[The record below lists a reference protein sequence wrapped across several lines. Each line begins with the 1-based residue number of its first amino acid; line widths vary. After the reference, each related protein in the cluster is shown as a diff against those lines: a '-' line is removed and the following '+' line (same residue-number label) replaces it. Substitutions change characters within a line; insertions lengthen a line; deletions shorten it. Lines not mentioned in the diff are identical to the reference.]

1 MYRVEQL
8 LENLEYQCIQGSVET
23 EVSQVAY
30 DSRRVVPGAL
40 FVCIQGNET
49 DGHRYAREA
58 VEKGAAAILVEEEI
72 DVPAQATVLR
82 TKDTRMALASVSS
95 AWFGHPDRQLKI
107 IGVTGTKGKTTTTW
121 MIWELLRAAGYEA
134 GLIGTIQIRF
144 GDVVIPAEH
153 TTPESY
159 ELHHIF
165 RQMADAGCEFVVME
179 VSSQALKLSRTAG
192 IIFDTAVFTNLE
204 PDHIGPGEH
213 ADFAEYMECKSRLF
227 TQCRRGIF
235 NRDDAHWQDM
245 VRGKG
250 CRVRTF
256 GMSSRADY
264 YAKDAQL
271 LRGAGFL
278 GIRYRVCGRTFF
290 PVQVAAPGTFSVYNS
305 LAAIAAGH
313 CYGVPEEAMK
323 QVMKKVKVKG
333 RIEMVPV
340 SDRFTVL
347 VDYAHNAMALE
358 NLLTTLLEYH
368 PGRLICL
375 FGCGG
380 NRAKARRFEMGEVS
394 GQLADFT
401 IITSDNPRFED
412 PQAIIADIETGIRRT
427 KGAFAEIPDRRE
439 AIRYGISHAKPGDI
453 VVIAG
458 KGHEDYQEIRGEKFP
473 MDDRQM
479 ALSCKR
485 SLSLA

>member
-8 LENLEYQCIQGSVET
+8 LENLEYQCIQGSIET

-30 DSRRVVPGAL
+30 DSRRVEPGAL
-40 FVCIQGNET
+40 FVCIRGNET

-58 VEKGAAAILVEEEI
+58 VEKGAAAVLAEEEI
-72 DVPAQATVLR
+72 DVPARITVLK
-82 TKDTRMALASVSS
+82 TKDTRLALAHVSS

-121 MIWELLRAAGYEA
+121 MIWELFRAAGYEA

-144 GDVVIPAEH
+144 GDMIVPADH

-159 ELHHIF
+159 ELHRIL

-179 VSSQALKLSRTAG
+179 VSSQALKLFRTAG

-213 ADFAEYMECKSRLF
+213 ADFAEYRECKSRLF
-227 TQCRRGIF
+227 AQCRLGIF

-245 VRGKG
+245 VRGKR

-271 LRGAGFL
+271 LRGAGYL
-278 GIRYRVCGRTFF
+278 GIRYRVCGRTSFS
-290 PVQVAAPGTFSVYNS
+290 VQVASPGMFSVYNS
-305 LAAIAAGH
+305 LAAVAAGH
-313 CYGVPEEAMK
+313 SYGIPEEVMK
-323 QVMKKVKVKG
+323 QVMKKIRVKG

-412 PQAIIADIETGIRRT
+412 PRAIIADIETGIRRT
-427 KGAFAEIPDRRE
+427 KGVYAEIPDRRE

-473 MDDRQM
+473 MDDRKI
-479 ALSCKR
+479 ALSCR
-485 SLSLA
+485 G

>member
-8 LENLEYQCIQGSVET
+8 LEDLEYQCIQGSVRT
-23 EVSQVAY
+23 EISQVAY
-30 DSRRVVPGAL
+30 DSHKVVPGAL
-40 FVCIQGNET
+40 FVCIRGNET

-58 VEKGAAAILVEEEI
+58 VDRGAAAILVEDKI
-72 DVPAQATVLR
+72 DVPAQVTVLR
-82 TKDTRMALASVSS
+82 TKDTRAALAVVSA
-95 AWFGHPDRQLKI
+95 AWFGHPARELKI
-107 IGVTGTKGKTTTTW
+107 VGVTGTKGKTTTAW
-121 MIWELLRAAGYEA
+121 MIWEIFRAAGYEV
-134 GLIGTIQIRF
+134 GLIGTIQVRF
-144 GDVVIPAEH
+144 GEQVFPANH

-159 ELHHIF
+159 ELQCIF
-165 RQMADAGCEFVVME
+165 RQMADAGCKYAVME

-192 IIFDTAVFTNLE
+192 VVFDTAVFTNLE

-227 TQCRRGIF
+227 AQCRQGIF

-245 VRGKG
+245 LKGKG

-256 GMSSRADY
+256 GLSSRADY

-278 GIRYRVCGRTFF
+278 GIRYRVCGRVFM
-290 PVQVAAPGTFSVYNS
+290 PVQIAAPGMFSVYNS
-305 LAAIAAGH
+305 LAAVAVGH
-313 CYGVPEEAMK
+313 FYGVPEEVMQ
-323 QVMKKVKVKG
+323 QVMQQVKVKG

-380 NRAKARRFEMGEVS
+380 NRARARRFEMGEVS
-394 GQLADFT
+394 GQLADLT
-401 IITSDNPRFED
+401 VITSDNPRFEE
-412 PQAIIADIETGIRRT
+412 PEAIIADIETGIRRT
-427 KGAFAEIPDRRE
+427 RGVFVKIPDRRE
-439 AIRYGISHAKPGDI
+439 AISYAISHAKPGDI
-453 VVIAG
+453 LVIAG

-473 MDDRQM
+473 MDDRKI
-479 ALSCKR
+479 ALSCRK
-485 SLSLA
+485 

>member
-8 LENLEYQCIQGSVET
+8 LEDLEYQCIQGSVKT
-23 EVSQVAY
+23 EISQVAY

-40 FVCIQGNET
+40 FICMRGNET
-49 DGHRYAREA
+49 DGHRYAGEA
-58 VEKGAAAILVEEEI
+58 IENGAAAILVENEV
-72 DVPAQATVLR
+72 DVPPQVTVLK
-82 TKDTRMALASVSS
+82 TKDTRLALAHVSS
-95 AWFGHPDRQLKI
+95 AWFGHPDRELKI

-121 MIWELLRAAGYEA
+121 MIWELFRAAGYEA

-144 GDVVIPAEH
+144 GDAAVPADH

-159 ELHHIF
+159 ELHRIL

-213 ADFAEYMECKSRLF
+213 ADFTEYMECKSRLF
-227 TQCRRGIF
+227 EQCRLGIF
-235 NRDDAHWQDM
+235 NRDDAHWQRM
-245 VRGKG
+245 VRGKR
-250 CRVRTF
+250 CQVRTF
-256 GMSSRADY
+256 GMSPRADY

-278 GIRYRVCGRTFF
+278 GIRYHVCGRVFF
-290 PVQVAAPGTFSVYNS
+290 PVQVAAPGMFSVYNS
-305 LAAIAAGH
+305 LAAIAVGH
-313 CYGVPEEAMK
+313 CYGVPDEVMK
-323 QVMKKVKVKG
+323 QVLKKAKVKG

-358 NLLTTLLEYH
+358 NLLTALLEYH

-380 NRAKARRFEMGEVS
+380 NRARARRFEMGEVS
-394 GQLADFT
+394 GQLADLT
-401 IITSDNPRFED
+401 IITSDNPRFEE

-427 KGAFAEIPDRRE
+427 KGIFVKIPDRRE
-439 AIRYGISHAKPGDI
+439 AISYAISHAKPGDI

-473 MDDRQM
+473 MDDREI
-479 ALSCKR
+479 ALSSR
-485 SLSLA
+485 